1 MSRSGLNA
9 RLVRPSVPAVP
20 AHVWEPEVAR
30 LFEAPAGFVRVVG
43 GPGTGKTALTAEL
56 AAERIRGGADPESIL
71 VVTSSR
77 RAANVVRRDIT
88 RRITAADTADDPDA
102 TGTNRTG
109 THRTVR
115 EPMVRTV
122 HSYAFA
128 VLRLQANLTGQPE
141 PRLLS
146 GPEQDVVVRELLAG
160 DLERGAY
167 DWPERLRPALGIAG
181 FAEELRDLILRAAE
195 RGLGPEDLVKL
206 GRSEGR
212 EEWVAAGNFW
222 RQYEE
227 VTLLHG
233 SGGHAMGTPGAPAMD
248 AAELV
253 ASALVELEGDPEL
266 LEREQHRLRHV
277 LVDDAQHLDPLQL
290 RLLRLLGGTAD
301 DFVLAGDPDQSVFS
315 FRGADPTL
323 LSGLDGAETVT
334 LTRTHR
340 PAPAVHDAV
349 TRIARGFAG
358 TGLARDTR
366 IAEPD
371 SDAEPG
377 AVRARLF
384 PTPAAEA
391 SWLADRLRR
400 AHLLDEVPWEEMAVL
415 VRSPTRS
422 MPVLQRALAAAGVPI
437 ASAAEEVPLARQSGV
452 RPLLEILRLA
462 TDPDAL
468 DADVAE
474 MLLASP
480 LGGADPLALR
490 RLRRGLRRLELTGGG
505 ERSSDDLLVEVLRGG
520 DILAGL
526 ADAEAAPVRRVGG
539 LLATAREAAQSGMDV
554 ENVLWRVWQASG
566 LEKRL
571 LRQIERGGSLAAQAD
586 RDLDAVVAL
595 FDVAGRYVDRL
606 PKASVGGFAE
616 YLTSQHIA
624 GDSLAPVAARG
635 SGVSLLTAHAA
646 AGREWTVVAVA
657 GAQEGGWPDLRP
669 RGTLLGV
676 ERLVDLLSG
685 VDGDG
690 VSVIAPLL
698 AEERRLFY
706 VAASRA
712 RSELLVT
719 AVQGEDE
726 QPSRF
731 VEELL
736 AHEDAADAGPDVRV
750 YRRERALVLPE
761 LVGELRSVVCDD
773 GETPDRQRR
782 AATQLARLARAGVPG
797 AHPSQWYGLHEP
809 STVEPLRKPGEP
821 VRVSPSTVEVLAKC
835 PLRWLIERHGGADP
849 SQLAAVTGTLVHAL
863 AQAAAS
869 GADHAEITAELDK
882 AWTKVDAGA
891 PWFSRRERVRVE
903 QMVQNFLNWLQQSR
917 QDLTQLAVEQE
928 MSVEL
933 PVTLDAAVGDGDAD
947 SDPDDPDDPDTDTA
961 DTDDADTAGV
971 NAAGDDGADAQLRV
985 TLTGRVDRLEVDGQ
999 GRPVVVDLK
1008 TGKNAVSAKD
1018 AEQHPQLAAYQLA
1031 VLLGAFEHHLRTTQA
1046 ARNPQSAQAAAK
1058 PGGAKLVYVA
1068 KSHTKTGASERQ
1080 QPPLDSDGEVHWLQ
1094 LVRDA
1099 AAATAGPSY
1108 EARENQDC
1116 DRCPARSSCPAR
1128 PEGRQVTGP

>member
-1 MSRSGLNA
+1 MSRSGPNA
-9 RLVRPSVPAVP
+9 RLVRPSVPAAP
-20 AHVWEPEVAR
+20 GHVWESEPAR
-30 LFEAPAGFVRVVG
+30 LLEAPAGFVRVVG

-56 AAERIRGGADPESIL
+56 AAERIRHGADPESIL
-71 VVTSSR
+71 VVTASR
-77 RAANVVRRDIT
+77 RAANAVRRDIT
-88 RRITAADTADDPDA
+88 RRVTAADSADA
-102 TGTNRTG
+102 TEDAEGAEAPGATG

-122 HSYAFA
+122 HSQAFA

-160 DLERGAY
+160 DLDRGAY
-167 DWPERLRPALGIAG
+167 DWPERLRPALGVAG
-181 FAEELRDLILRAAE
+181 FAEELRDLVLRAAE
-195 RGLGPEDLVKL
+195 RGLGPEDLVKI
-206 GRSEGR
+206 GGQEGR

-233 SGGHAMGTPGAPAMD
+233 SGGHAMGSPGAPAMD

-266 LEREQHRLRHV
+266 LRREQHRLRHV

-323 LSGLDGAETVT
+323 LSDVDAAETVT

-358 TGLARDTR
+358 TGSARHTR
-366 IAEPD
+366 RPDPATDPAEV
-371 SDAEPG
+371 PG
-377 AVRARLF
+377 VVRARLF

-400 AHLLDEVPWEEMAVL
+400 AHLLDEVPWEDMAVL

-452 RPLLEILRLA
+452 RPLLEILRLT

-505 ERSSDDLLVEVLRGG
+505 ERSSDELLVEVLRGG

-539 LLATAREAAQSGMDV
+539 LLTTARDAAQSGMDV

-566 LEKRL
+566 LEQRL

-595 FDVAGRYVDRL
+595 FDAAGRYVDRL

-685 VDGDG
+685 VDSDG

-736 AHEDAADAGPDVRV
+736 AHEDDAADAGPDVRI
-750 YRRERALVLPE
+750 YQRERALVLPE
-761 LVGELRSVVCDD
+761 LVGELRSVVCDAEEPAERRD
-773 GETPDRQRR
+773 R

-809 STVEPLRKPGEP
+809 STAQPLRTPGEP

-869 GADHAEITAELDK
+869 GADNAEIAAELDK

-928 MSVEL
+928 MAVEL
-933 PVTLDAAVGDGDAD
+933 PATLDPAGTDAADR
-947 SDPDDPDDPDTDTA
+947 DP
-961 DTDDADTAGV
+961 ADTAGT
-971 NAAGDDGADAQLRV
+971 AESGDADAELRV

-1008 TGKNAVSAKD
+1008 TGKSAVSGKD

-1031 VLLGAFEHHLRTTQA
+1031 VLLGAFEHHLKTTHSTATQPTTTQ
-1046 ARNPQSAQAAAK
+1046 PTTTQPTTK

-1068 KSHTKTGASERQ
+1068 KSHNKTGSSERE
-1080 QPPLDSDGEVHWLQ
+1080 QPPLDEHGEVHWLR
-1094 LVRDA
+1094 LVREA
-1099 AAATAGPSY
+1099 AAATAGPVY

>member
-1 MSRSGLNA
+1 M
-9 RLVRPSVPAVP
+9 P
-20 AHVWEPEVAR
+20 AHVWEPEAAR
-30 LFEAPAGFVRVVG
+30 LLEAPAGFVRVLG
-43 GPGTGKTALTAEL
+43 GPGTGKTALTAQL
-56 AAERIRGGADPESIL
+56 AAERIRGGADPESLL
-71 VVTSSR
+71 VVTASR
-77 RAANVVRRDIT
+77 RAANAARRDIT
-88 RRITAADTADDPDA
+88 RRITAADTEEDPDA
-102 TGTNRTG
+102 TGM
-109 THRTVR
+109 HRTVR

-160 DLERGAY
+160 DLERGAH
-167 DWPERLRPALGIAG
+167 DWPERLRPALGVAG

-206 GRSEGR
+206 GRHEGR
-212 EEWVAAGNFW
+212 EEWIAAGNFW

-233 SGGHAMGTPGAPAMD
+233 SGGHATGTPGAPAMD

-266 LEREQHRLRHV
+266 LEREQRRLRHV

-323 LSGLDGAETVT
+323 FAGVDGAGTVT

-358 TGLARDTR
+358 AGAARDTR
-366 IAEPD
+366 IAEPAP
-371 SDAEPG
+371 DAAPG

-391 SWLADRLRR
+391 SWIADRLRR

-437 ASAAEEVPLARQSGV
+437 ASAAEEVPLARQPGV

-468 DADVAE
+468 DADLAE

-685 VDGDG
+685 VDSDG

-706 VAASRA
+706 LAASRA

-736 AHEDAADAGPDVRV
+736 SHEEDAADAGPDVRV

-761 LVGELRSVVCDD
+761 LVGELRSVVCDAE
-773 GETPDRQRR
+773 ETPDRKER
-782 AATQLARLARAGVPG
+782 AARQLARLARAGVPG

-809 STVEPLRKPGEP
+809 STIEPLRKPGEP

-869 GADHAEITAELDK
+869 GADETEIKSELDK

-903 QMVQNFLNWLQQSR
+903 QMVQNFLTWLRQSR

-933 PVTLDAAVGDGDAD
+933 PATLDAVGGDGDDLDGGEDGPPNTATA
-947 SDPDDPDDPDTDTA
+947 PDDPTATDTA
-961 DTDDADTAGV
+961 TDPAG
-971 NAAGDDGADAQLRV
+971 APGADAELRV

-1031 VLLGAFEHHLRTTQA
+1031 VLLGAFEHHLRTTQGT
-1046 ARNPQSAQAAAK
+1046 PSPQAASK

-1068 KSHTKTGASERQ
+1068 KSHTKTGSSERE
-1080 QPPLDSDGEVHWLQ
+1080 QPPLDADGEVHWLR

-1099 AAATAGPSY
+1099 AAATAGPAY
-1108 EARENQDC
+1108 EARENKDC